1 MQFFRVFAMVAAA
14 ATLAACSPQGASSP
28 EGSPPSPEPSGA
40 SQGPAKLTIKGLTLG
55 MTPDQLSSAAGAN
68 GWNAFA
74 FKRTAVNRAASNVMV
89 GEAYIGQVVLDD
101 ATGLFYFELD
111 TDAFGASGLSFD
123 AFVEQLQASYP
134 IGNLEPTHNFGNCGR
149 WEGRGPG
156 GEIVAVSSCG
166 AWSITV
172 TASAEQAGANFN

>member
-1 MQFFRVFAMVAAA
+1 MRGVLVLATAAA
-14 ATLAACSPQGASSP
+14 IWLGACSPDGASPSQATD
-28 EGSPPSPEPSGA
+28 SRTPPA
-40 SQGPAKLTIKGLTLG
+40 SAPQAARLTIKGLTLG
-55 MTPDQLSSAAGAN
+55 MTPDQLNSVAGAN
-68 GWNAFA
+68 GWNAFE
-74 FKRTAVNRAASNVMV
+74 FKRSAVNRAASNVMV

-123 AFVEQLQASYP
+123 AFVEQLQANYP
-134 IGNLEPTHNFGNCGR
+134 IGDLTPSHNFGNCGR

-156 GEIVAVSSCG
+156 GEIVAVSNCG

-172 TASAEQAGANFN
+172 TASAEQSGAHFN